1 MSCDDQ
7 RQLITAYFDGELDRE
22 EALVAER
29 HLAACPACARRLA
42 AERALRASI
51 QAAGLRHEP
60 TRAQTRR
67 LRATLRRAAAGAEAG
82 AGFAASGSAAPGF
95 EASGFEASDFAASG
109 SAAPAGAP
117 WERFKA
123 PVTAVR
129 SWRRLD
135 AVAAALLVA
144 LLSFALGRAWP
155 VRTAASS
162 TLAHEV
168 VASHVR
174 SLLAGHLADVASSDR
189 HTVKPWFTGKLDYAP
204 PVFDLAAQGF
214 PLAGGRLDYLDGH
227 PVAALV
233 YRAGPHTVNLF
244 TWPAAGPAS
253 PPAAA
258 TERGFH
264 LLCWTRSGMTW
275 WAVSDIAA
283 DRLDDFARRLR
294 AEVARAGA

>member
-22 EALVAER
+22 EALAAER
-29 HLAACPACARRLA
+29 HLAACPACARSLA

-67 LRATLRRAAAGAEAG
+67 LRATLRRAAAETE
-82 AGFAASGSAAPGF
+82 AAPT
-95 EASGFEASDFAASG
+95 
-109 SAAPAGAP
+109 AG
-117 WERFKA
+117 
-123 PVTAVR
+123 R

-135 AVAAALLVA
+135 AVAAAQLVA
-144 LLSFALGRAWP
+144 QLSFARGRTWP

-204 PVFDLAAQGF
+204 QVFDLAAQGF

-275 WAVSDIAA
+275 WAVSDVSA